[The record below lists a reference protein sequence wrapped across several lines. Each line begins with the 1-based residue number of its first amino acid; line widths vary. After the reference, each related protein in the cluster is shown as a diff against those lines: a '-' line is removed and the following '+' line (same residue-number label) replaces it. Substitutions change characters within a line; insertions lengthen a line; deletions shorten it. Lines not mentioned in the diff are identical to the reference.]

1 MIFDT
6 STQQGRKKAIDRVK
20 HLLDKKAKFE
30 VVEKKRKRTYS
41 QNNYLHLIL
50 GWFSLELGYEMEY
63 TKQIIFKQYA
73 NQEIFKHSFVNE
85 KTGEEIEYYR
95 STKNLKTDEMSAAIE
110 RFRTYSEV
118 KAGLYLPTPKD
129 TIYLEEIENEL
140 EKYNNKIY
148 L

>member
-6 STQQGRKKAIDRVK
+6 STQQGRKKAVDRVK

-30 VVEKKRKRTYS
+30 VVEKKRNRTYS

-50 GWFSLELGYEMEY
+50 GWFSLELGYKMEY

-73 NQEIFKHSFVNE
+73 NQDIFKHSFVNE

-95 STKNLKTDEMSAAIE
+95 STKDLKTDEMSAAIE

-118 KAGLYLPTPKD
+118 NSGLYLPTHKD
-129 TIYLEEIENEL
+129 TIYLEQIENEL

>member
-6 STQQGRKKAIDRVK
+6 STQQGRKKAVDRVK

-30 VVEKKRKRTYS
+30 VIEKKRKRTYS

-50 GWFSLELGYEMEY
+50 GWFSLELGYKYEY
-63 TKQIIFKQYA
+63 TKQIILKQYA
-73 NQEIFKHSFVNE
+73 SPSVFKSEFVNE
-85 KTGEEIEYYR
+85 KTGELIEYFR
-95 STKNLKTDEMSAAIE
+95 STKDLKTDEMSVAIE
-110 RFRTYSEV
+110 HFRTYSEV
-118 KAGLYLPTPKD
+118 KAGLYLPTSKD